1 MSATNPTKQRTRN
14 SAHADD
20 LPHALT
26 FFLTERER
34 RAVLTT
40 LKRHGKNRAR
50 ALLNALNLKLSPP
63 DHSNAET

>member
-1 MSATNPTKQRTRN
+1 MSATKGATQR
-14 SAHADD
+14 SPHHAAADD

-50 ALLNALNLKLSPP
+50 ALLLALEIRRKRGSRR
-63 DHSNAET
+63 